1 MLFVLLYFIFIVGA
15 NEFPPEDE
23 DSYNSN
29 IESSD
34 ETSEKDRRRHINSNG
49 LEFV

>member
-34 ETSEKDRRRHINSNG
+34 ETSEEGVEGDTSIQMG
-49 LEFV
+49 